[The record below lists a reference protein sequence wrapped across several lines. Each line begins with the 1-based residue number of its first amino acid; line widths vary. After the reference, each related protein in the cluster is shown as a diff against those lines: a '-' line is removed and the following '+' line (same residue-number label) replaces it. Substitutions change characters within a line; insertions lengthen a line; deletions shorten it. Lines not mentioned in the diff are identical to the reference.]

1 MILKAKIE
9 DISVLNILINS
20 AYRGETSKKGWT
32 TEAEILKGIRVDE
45 AELLLIMNTPNS
57 TVFKYQIENE
67 ILGCV
72 LLEDKVDKLYLG
84 MFCVNPE
91 FQNSGIGKKIVQFA
105 HDYALEKG
113 LKRIVMT
120 VISSRLELI
129 RWYNRLGYLDTGKRE
144 PFPEGYED
152 DIILGDK
159 LEFVVLEKRI

>member
-1 MILKAKIE
+1 MISKAKIE

-20 AYRGETSKKGWT
+20 AYRGESSKKGWT
-32 TEAEILKGIRVDE
+32 TEAEILKGIRMDE

-57 TVFKYQIENE
+57 TIFKYQIENE

-91 FQNSGIGKKIVQFA
+91 LQNSGIGKKILQFA
-105 HDYALEKG
+105 DDYALDKG

-120 VISSRLELI
+120 VISTRLELI
-129 RWYNRLGYLDTGKRE
+129 SWYNRHGYLDTGKRE

-152 DIILGDK
+152 AIILGNK